1 MKRHPASRSKDPAPA
16 AEAQA
21 ARLSRSIRPS
31 LRLLGL
37 LLAAL
42 PWCVWPSGLWLDPL
56 TDPKWLVGC
65 AGMVACLLLIVREER
80 AGSEFALAACN
91 SRPGP
96 FAAGAGLIVAGLLLS
111 AAASPVR
118 GLGLLT
124 ALREGF
130 YPMFALVL
138 ALRPPARRELRWVL
152 GCLLVSMSFEALLAL
167 GQYFV
172 PDWTSAIAFKADLP
186 PGRASMIGTI
196 GNPEYL
202 AGWLAMGLAASV
214 ALALGRG
221 APERRG
227 RDPLAL
233 LAAVAGALSLLMIF
247 VSGGRGAALA
257 VAVALAAL
265 GAVMLLAGRFQPAP
279 ARADTQDSELS
290 GQRSARGSLFPIV
303 PIALLRKPTANF
315 LRRGWIL
322 AIAGVAV
329 LILIVFSAV
338 QNPQARN
345 GSLPDRLRNLADF
358 YTPSMRHRIGLLAV
372 TSQMIRERPLLGA
385 GPGLYGHG
393 FALTQ
398 GRLAAAEPG
407 IGFWALGDVLAE
419 VIVNEAH
426 CDPLQWW
433 AEYGLLP
440 FAGLL
445 LMLSA
450 ALTGAWKNFG
460 PCASPNERY
469 RRTLTA
475 ALWAAVAAMGVDMW
489 VAFPLHLPV
498 RALTFW
504 SLLGLLA
511 GVGRSCQE
519 RH

>member
-1 MKRHPASRSKDPAPA
+1 
-16 AEAQA
+16 
-21 ARLSRSIRPS
+21 
-31 LRLLGL
+31 

-56 TDPKWLVGC
+56 TDPKWPLGC

-80 AGSEFALAACN
+80 AGGGEWPLAP
-91 SRPGP
+91 RGLWPGP

-124 ALREGF
+124 ALRESF
-130 YPMFALVL
+130 YPLFALVL
-138 ALRPPARRELRWVL
+138 ALRPPARSELRWVL

-172 PDWTSAIAFKADLP
+172 PDWTDALTFKTGLP
-186 PGRASMIGTI
+186 AGRGSMIGTI

-202 AGWLAMGLAASV
+202 VGWLAMGLAAAV

-227 RDPLAL
+227 RDPLPL

-257 VAVALAAL
+257 VAAALAAL
-265 GAVMLLAGRFQPAP
+265 GVVMFMAGRLQRAP
-279 ARADTQDSELS
+279 KRADDQDSELS
-290 GQRSARGSLFPIV
+290 GQDSARGSIFPIV
-303 PIALLRKPTANF
+303 PIAPLRKPTANF
-315 LRRGWIL
+315 LRRGWIF
-322 AIAGVAV
+322 AVAG
-329 LILIVFSAV
+329 LMLTILIVFSAV
-338 QNPQARN
+338 QNPQARH

-385 GPGLYGHG
+385 GPGLYAHG

-398 GRLAAAEPG
+398 GALAAAQPG
-407 IGFWALGDVLAE
+407 VGFWAFGDVLAE
-419 VIVNEAH
+419 VVVSEAH

-450 ALTGAWKNFG
+450 ALAGAWKSLG
-460 PCASPNERY
+460 PGASPSERH

-489 VAFPLHLPV
+489 VAFPLHFPV

-511 GVGRSCQE
+511 AAGQGVGSSDSQS
-519 RH
+519 